1 MAKKKKA
8 PAPAPASDAPGW
20 DAIDAACNAL
30 YPDQLE
36 PLHYPI
42 TPHPPLGTGLVYGI
56 SAYRAKGPPTHW
68 HYVTYGFSDLYEKEN
83 PNPDVSGYGFELT
96 LRLARGR
103 ERTPP
108 NWALGFLNNLSI
120 YVRRSGNGFGS
131 GHMLNLNGP
140 ICLGADTLIRAIA
153 LTADPQLG
161 TIETPNGRVVFLQ
174 VVGLALDEHA
184 ACSDWHTAHVLDLL
198 RETDPLLVTDLDRA
212 SLFGDPKAAARVQA
226 GIDCDGSQSDRAFV
240 AKVEWEVTGRGTK
253 RVLNVTL
260 GARAVE
266 ALLPKLRS
274 RLAHG
279 RDFALVGKE
288 QAVRF
293 RAAKEWKWAVR
304 DGTPTLDLSPA
315 ALAALRE
322 RVPVKR
328 GRYEWPEL
336 PGAVFTVVPS
346 EITDAEGRVVEVVG

>member
-1 MAKKKKA
+1 VAKGKKKA
-8 PAPAPASDAPGW
+8 PAPPASDAPGW

-30 YPDQLE
+30 YPDQPE

-42 TPHPPLGTGLVYGI
+42 TPHPPFGTGLVYGI
-56 SAYRAKGPPTHW
+56 SAYRAKGPPAHW
-68 HYVTYGFSDLYEKEN
+68 HYVTYGFSDLYEKTDAESK
-83 PNPDVSGYGFELT
+83 VSGRGFELT
-96 LRLARGR
+96 LRVARGR

-108 NWALGFLNNLSI
+108 AWAMSLLNNLSV
-120 YVRRSGNGFGS
+120 YVRRSGNWFGS
-131 GHMLNLNGP
+131 GHMLDLNGP

-153 LTADPQLG
+153 FDTDPQLG
-161 TIETPNGRVVFLQ
+161 TVDTPNGRVEFLQ

-184 ACSDWHTAHVLDLL
+184 ACGDWHTARVLDLL
-198 RETDPLLVTDLDRA
+198 RETDPLLVTDLSRA
-212 SLFGDPKAAARVQA
+212 SLLSNTSAAKRIHE
-226 GIDCDGSQSDRAFV
+226 GIDRDGSQSDRVFV
-240 AKVEWEVTGRGTK
+240 AKVEWEATGRGPT
-253 RVLNVTL
+253 RALNVTL

-266 ALLPKLRS
+266 SLLPKLRS

-288 QAVRF
+288 QTVRF
-293 RAAKEWKWAVR
+293 RAANEWKWAVR

-322 RVPVKR
+322 RLPVKR
-328 GRYEWPEL
+328 GRYELPEL
-336 PGAVFTVVPS
+336 PGVVLTVVPS